1 MFNWFRKKK
10 SPMDY
15 EAIIKF
21 AISDL
26 MSADGLATPV
36 YRPDIVNESDAESR
50 KDLPLVYI
58 WNEDPKTGSFSL
70 SVNGN
75 IVGYCLEAI
84 VPRSDPMF
92 ARCRDRIMQ
101 TISDL
106 TQSAVLSTCEKARC
120 LPSHIFLE
128 KAA

>member
-1 MFNWFRKKK
+1 MFNWFTKKK
-10 SPMDY
+10 PPMDY

-21 AISDL
+21 AVSDL
-26 MSADGLATPV
+26 MSKDGLSTPV
-36 YRPDIVNESDAESR
+36 YRPDIVKESDAEGR

-58 WNEDPKTGSFSL
+58 WNEDPQAGSFRL

-92 ARCRDRIMQ
+92 AQCRDRIIQ
-101 TISDL
+101 IISDL
-106 TQSAVLSTCEKARC
+106 MQSAVLSTCEKARC
-120 LPSHIFLE
+120 LPSQIF
-128 KAA
+128 